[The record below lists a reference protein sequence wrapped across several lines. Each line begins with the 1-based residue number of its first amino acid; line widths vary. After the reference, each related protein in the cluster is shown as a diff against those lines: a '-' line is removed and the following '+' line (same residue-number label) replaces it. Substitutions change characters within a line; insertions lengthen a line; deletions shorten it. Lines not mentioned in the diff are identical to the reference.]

1 MPTTTTTLLVLLAAV
16 LTGFVGTRLAAADFV
31 HPPPYLSG
39 SNRYQ
44 DNPRYAWGS
53 NVTIEWRNSYS
64 NNTDL
69 VLALEFPRKIEH
81 PDKATFNLI
90 YENMTSGTTSRTW
103 NVSLFG
109 DEALVPAGS
118 DAICY
123 FALIFAGTNIGMFS
137 STYFNVTLPNKAGA
151 SPTASSPTLAPTDTA
166 APSAT
171 GDASSG
177 DSSSSL
183 SHGAAAGIGVG
194 VALGCLL
201 ILGGLGFVLWRRR
214 KARREA
220 ARAAEAEDASR
231 AAEEQGKQQEQQ
243 PPELELGS
251 GPQEFFAGAAADGW
265 DKNKPLVISEL
276 DGGQSS
282 FVHEKS

>member
-1 MPTTTTTLLVLLAAV
+1 M
-16 LTGFVGTRLAAADFV
+16 
-31 HPPPYLSG
+31 
-39 SNRYQ
+39 
-44 DNPRYAWGS
+44 
-53 NVTIEWRNSYS
+53 
-64 NNTDL
+64 
-69 VLALEFPRKIEH
+69 
-81 PDKATFNLI
+81 
-90 YENMTSGTTSRTW
+90 
-103 NVSLFG
+103 SLFG

-201 ILGGLGFVLWRRR
+201 ILGGMGFVLWRRR

-220 ARAAEAEDASR
+220 ARAAEADASR
-231 AAEEQGKQQEQQ
+231 AARSEERRVGKECR
-243 PPELELGS
+243 L
-251 GPQEFFAGAAADGW
+251 
-265 DKNKPLVISEL
+265 
-276 DGGQSS
+276 
-282 FVHEKS
+282 